1 MNISLVK
8 LLMHTWILQNAKV
21 LKENWSWL
29 FSRKVCVRQLHV
41 PTCSGILE
49 FFSAYYYCIF

>member
-21 LKENWSWL
+21 LKENNYYYWSWL

-49 FFSAYYYCIF
+49 FFSAY

>member
-1 MNISLVK
+1 MFVMNISLVK
-8 LLMHTWILQNAKV
+8 LLMHTWILQKAKV
-21 LKENWSWL
+21 LKKNWSWL

-49 FFSAYYYCIF
+49 FFSAY